1 VGALAR
7 AAGLTVRTLHYYDE
21 IGLLSPT
28 RRSEA
33 GHRAY
38 TEDDV
43 DRLFRICALRRLGLP
58 LTDIARA
65 LDGGAWTLSAALA
78 AQLEQVDRRLEDQ
91 ARLRSH
97 LGALLAQNDATTD
110 DLLEVLEE
118 MTMADTGV
126 QRRISVLVYADLEA
140 AFDYLTRCFGLGPGE
155 QTRDETGVVVHA
167 EMQAGDGV
175 LWLHRE
181 TEEHGLASPRR
192 LGAATG
198 MVAVLV
204 DDVDAHYQ
212 HAVEQGVTIRYAPVD
227 QPYGYREYGALD
239 CEGHLWSFMK
249 PLA

>member
-1 VGALAR
+1 
-7 AAGLTVRTLHYYDE
+7 
-21 IGLLSPT
+21 
-28 RRSEA
+28 
-33 GHRAY
+33 
-38 TEDDV
+38 
-43 DRLFRICALRRLGLP
+43 
-58 LTDIARA
+58 
-65 LDGGAWTLSAALA
+65 
-78 AQLEQVDRRLEDQ
+78 
-91 ARLRSH
+91 
-97 LGALLAQNDATTD
+97 
-110 DLLEVLEE
+110 
-118 MTMADTGV
+118 MADTGV

>member
-1 VGALAR
+1 MGALAR

>member
-1 VGALAR
+1 MGALAR

-91 ARLRSH
+91 ARLRSR